1 MRIYYYKLYKEF
13 NLISLKNSQ
22 FFETTTINFITNIL
36 LAINLYIRKINNAI
50 LILVNKLI
58 KHAIYIVIIE
68 EFNNFF
74 FTKLL

>member
-13 NLISLKNSQ
+13 KLISLKNSH

-36 LAINLYIRKINNAI
+36 LARNLYIRKINNTI

-58 KHAIYIVIIE
+58 KHAIYIVIIK
-68 EFNNFF
+68 EFNIYF

>member
-50 LILVNKLI
+50 LILVNKLV
-58 KHAIYIVIIE
+58 KHAIYIATIKK
-68 EFNNFF
+68 FNAKNFA
-74 FTKLL
+74 KLL